1 MRPTLIQRAGFP
13 DTYRSLL
20 NDGYYFDTSVA
31 SVLCG
36 HIRRWVDTNGRTWPV
51 RPYILHRGKRTDAGI
66 GAVVIPTHPLFVDA
80 SAGGLASR
88 THLPVRPYILHRG
101 NILHRGK
108 RTNAGNV
115 IPDSRTCPYPDTPK
129 KSDGI
134 TTTRRSSVALSK
146 EHKTCFHSSLFSII
160 IPHSRIPAG
169 MGYAISVQ
177 NYLPACSSF
186 SVIVH
191 WSHTSD
197 GPKYWIGPG

>member
-1 MRPTLIQRAGFP
+1 MGAVVVMGIYPFIVDTSAGGL
-13 DTYRSLL
+13 TYRTHL
-20 NDGYYFDTSVA
+20 
-31 SVLCG
+31 
-36 HIRRWVDTNGRTWPV
+36 PV
-51 RPYILHRGKRTDAGI
+51 RPYIQHRGKRTVAGT
-66 GAVVIPTHPLFVDA
+66 GAVVIPTHPFFVDA

-115 IPDSRTCPYPDTPK
+115 IPDSHTCPYPDTPK

-146 EHKTCFHSSLFSII
+146 EHKSCSHSSLFSII